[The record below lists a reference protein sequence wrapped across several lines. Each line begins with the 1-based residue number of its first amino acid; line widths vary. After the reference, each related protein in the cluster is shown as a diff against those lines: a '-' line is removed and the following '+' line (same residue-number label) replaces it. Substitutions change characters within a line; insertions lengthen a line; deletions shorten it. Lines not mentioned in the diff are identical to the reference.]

1 MKVEAKS
8 IDQRV
13 SIEDFDL
20 LKVLG
25 KGAYGKVFQ
34 VRKKKGQNQGE
45 LYALKS
51 VNKSRIASS
60 QTDIRHTKA
69 ERDVLVKTDHPFVVK
84 LYWAFE
90 TPKRLYLVQEFCRGG
105 ELFRRMEVERMML
118 EEHARFYLCEIVCA
132 IEYLHS
138 IDIIYR
144 DLKTENVMLEQNG
157 HVKLIDFGL
166 SKLGM
171 NEGVLTNTFCGTVE
185 YMAPEV
191 VTRSPGYT
199 KPADW
204 WSYGIFTFDLLT
216 GRSPFHSN
224 RGKQET
230 KERILRGKFHTPAF
244 LTPMAQDLI
253 RRLLR
258 RPVDKRLG
266 SKGGAQEVKNHEF
279 FNGICWEKVLKREYQ
294 PPFVPSLANAEDV
307 SNFDTRFT
315 SKSPRE
321 SNESPVGQSS
331 EATDEQEMFDDFD
344 YVCPELAARLGENG
358 TDLNSEM
365 QDLRI
370 RVFGD

>member
-1 MKVEAKS
+1 MFIGLLASIPVEKVESSRCSVALQKMPSCDYKMKVEAKS

-171 NEGVLTNTFCGTVE
+171 NEGVLTNTFCGT
-185 YMAPEV
+185 
-191 VTRSPGYT
+191 G
-199 KPADW
+199 
-204 WSYGIFTFDLLT
+204 
-216 GRSPFHSN
+216 
-224 RGKQET
+224 
-230 KERILRGKFHTPAF
+230 
-244 LTPMAQDLI
+244 
-253 RRLLR
+253 
-258 RPVDKRLG
+258 
-266 SKGGAQEVKNHEF
+266 
-279 FNGICWEKVLKREYQ
+279 
-294 PPFVPSLANAEDV
+294 
-307 SNFDTRFT
+307 
-315 SKSPRE
+315 
-321 SNESPVGQSS
+321 
-331 EATDEQEMFDDFD
+331 
-344 YVCPELAARLGENG
+344 ELHF
-358 TDLNSEM
+358 
-365 QDLRI
+365 I
-370 RVFGD
+370 